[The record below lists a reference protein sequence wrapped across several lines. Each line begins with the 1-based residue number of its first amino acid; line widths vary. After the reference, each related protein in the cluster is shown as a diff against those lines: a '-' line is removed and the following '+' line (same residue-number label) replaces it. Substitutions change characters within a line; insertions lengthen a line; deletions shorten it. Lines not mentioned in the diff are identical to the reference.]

1 MSEEMRKLANEE
13 MKFPEEEVELSKE
26 ELVEEAKSIMEEVNS
41 DQKVVDRP
49 LPVNLRKNID
59 KRILALKAKEEK
71 AEGERFSAEERE
83 LMRLG
88 KLYKKKRKMRKYF
101 VLAAAVVCALAFGVT
116 SMGGPERLFE
126 KVNWTLAGREQTNI
140 HSDSD
145 DILQAS
151 DDEEEEV
158 YQQVE
163 EEFGFLPVK
172 LTYKPEGVKLLDAQ
186 MGEEVQGINLL
197 YGKDEKVILSCFI
210 GPNYRTGSFGTD
222 MEDDVI
228 NEYDIQND
236 NVSITI
242 KQYSVDEAN
251 NNRWS
256 GEFAYQNVHYF
267 MVATDMKQGEFEK
280 NFKKFVLFL
289 KNRVRFC

>member
-13 MKFPEEEVELSKE
+13 MKFPDEEVELSKE
-26 ELVEEAKSIMEEVNS
+26 ELVEEAKSIMEEVNG

-116 SMGGPERLFE
+116 SMGGPERVFE
-126 KVNWTLAGREQTNI
+126 TFKRNVMGREQVRVN
-140 HSDSD
+140 SED
-145 DILQAS
+145 DVDIVETVS
-151 DDEEEEV
+151 EEEA
-158 YQQVE
+158 YQQIE
-163 EEFGFLPVK
+163 DEFGFYPVK
-172 LTYKPEGVKLLDAQ
+172 LMNRPEDIEFLGAK
-186 MGEEVQGINLL
+186 MGEEIQGINLI
-197 YGKDEKVILSCFI
+197 YGKDDEVCLSYFI
-210 GPNYRTGSFGTD
+210 RPNYRNGSFGID

-228 NEYDIQND
+228 AEYDVENVD
-236 NVSITI
+236 VSITI
-242 KQYSVDEAN
+242 KRYAVDEVN

-256 GEFAYQNVHYF
+256 GEFSYQDVYYF
-267 MVATDMKQGEFEK
+267 IVAMDMEQKEFEK
-280 NFKKFVLFL
+280 IL
-289 KNRVRFC
+289 KNLYFF

>member
-1 MSEEMRKLANEE
+1 MSEEMRKLANEK
-13 MKFPEEEVELSKE
+13 MKFPDEEVELSKE

-71 AEGERFSAEERE
+71 TEGERFSAEERE

-116 SMGGPERLFE
+116 SMGGPERVFE
-126 KVNWTLAGREQTNI
+126 KVNWKLAGREQTNVD
-140 HSDSD
+140 SDSD
-145 DILQAS
+145 KILEAS
-151 DDEEEEV
+151 SVKEEEA
-158 YQQVE
+158 YQQIE
-163 EEFGFLPVK
+163 EEFGFYPVK
-172 LTYKPEGVKLLDAQ
+172 LEHLPEEVEFLEAQ
-186 MGEEVQGINLL
+186 MSEEIQGVNLI
-197 YGKDEKVILSCFI
+197 YGKNEKVVISCFI
-210 GPNYRTGSFGTD
+210 RPNYRTGSFGTD

-256 GEFAYQNVHYF
+256 GEFAYHDVHYF
-267 MVATDMKQGEFEK
+267 IVATDMGKEEFEK
-280 NFKKFVLFL
+280 IL
-289 KNRVRFC
+289 KNLYFF

>member
-13 MKFPEEEVELSKE
+13 MKFPEEEAELSKE
-26 ELVEEAKSIMEEVNS
+26 ELVEEAKSIMEEVNG

-59 KRILALKAKEEK
+59 KKILALKAKEEK
-71 AEGERFSAEERE
+71 TEGERFSAEERE

-145 DILQAS
+145 DILEA
-151 DDEEEEV
+151 DRVEEEEV
-158 YQQVE
+158 YQQIE
-163 EEFGFLPVK
+163 DEFGFYPVK
-172 LTYKPEGVKLLDAQ
+172 PIYMPEGIEILEMN
-186 MGEEVQGINLL
+186 MGEEIQGIDLL
-197 YGKDEKVILSCFI
+197 YGKN
-210 GPNYRTGSFGTD
+210 G
-222 MEDDVI
+222 
-228 NEYDIQND
+228 
-236 NVSITI
+236 
-242 KQYSVDEAN
+242 
-251 NNRWS
+251 
-256 GEFAYQNVHYF
+256 
-267 MVATDMKQGEFEK
+267 
-280 NFKKFVLFL
+280 
-289 KNRVRFC
+289 

>member
-1 MSEEMRKLANEE
+1 MSEEMRKLANEK
-13 MKFPEEEVELSKE
+13 MKFPDEEMELSKE
-26 ELVEEAKSIMEEVNS
+26 ELVEEAKSIMEEVNG

-59 KRILALKAKEEK
+59 KKILALKAKEEK
-71 AEGERFSAEERE
+71 TEGERFSAEERE

-158 YQQVE
+158 YQQIE
-163 EEFGFLPVK
+163 EEFDFCPVK
-172 LTYKPEGVKLLDAQ
+172 PLYKPEGTEILEMN
-186 MGEEVQGINLL
+186 MGEAIQGINLI
-197 YGKDEKVILSCFI
+197 YEKNEKVKMTYFI
-210 GPNYRTGSFGTD
+210 RPNYRTSSLGKD
-222 MEDDVI
+222 IEDELLEEYVKENEYAVI
-228 NEYDIQND
+228 NVRKYLRD
-236 NVSITI
+236 NKEV
-242 KQYSVDEAN
+242 
-251 NNRWS
+251 RWS
-256 GEFAYQNVHYF
+256 IQFEYQNVSYS
-267 MVATDMKQGEFEK
+267 MMIYDTSQDEVEK
-280 NFKKFVLFL
+280 IVKNLF
-289 KNRVRFC
+289 FS

>member
-1 MSEEMRKLANEE
+1 MSDEMRKLANEE
-13 MKFPEEEVELSKE
+13 IEFPDEEVELSKE
-26 ELVEEAKSIMEEVNS
+26 ELVEEAKSIMEEVNG

-71 AEGERFSAEERE
+71 VEGERFSAEERE

-140 HSDSD
+140 DSDSE
-145 DILQAS
+145 DILEA
-151 DDEEEEV
+151 DRVEEEEI
-158 YQQVE
+158 YQQIE
-163 EEFGFLPVK
+163 EEFGFYPVK
-172 LTYKPEGVKLLDAQ
+172 LIHLPDNVDFIEGEIAKEIQGAHLIYGED
-186 MGEEVQGINLL
+186 EEVC
-197 YGKDEKVILSCFI
+197 LSYFI
-210 GPNYRTGSFGTD
+210 RPNYRNGSFGID

-228 NEYDIQND
+228 AEYDVENVD
-236 NVSITI
+236 VSIRI
-242 KQYSVDEAN
+242 KRYAVDEVN

-256 GEFAYQNVHYF
+256 GEFSYQDVYYF
-267 MVATDMKQGEFEK
+267 IVAMDMEQKEFEK
-280 NFKKFVLFL
+280 ILENLYFF
-289 KNRVRFC
+289 

>member
-13 MKFPEEEVELSKE
+13 MKFPDEEVELSKE
-26 ELVEEAKSIMEEVNS
+26 ELVEEAKSIMEEVNG

-116 SMGGPERLFE
+116 SMGGPERVFE
-126 KVNWTLAGREQTNI
+126 TFQRYTLDREQVRVN
-140 HSDSD
+140 SD
-145 DILQAS
+145 DMELVESIS
-151 DDEEEEV
+151 EEEA
-158 YQQVE
+158 YQQIE
-163 EEFGFLPVK
+163 DEFGFYPVK
-172 LTYKPEGVKLLDAQ
+172 PIYKPEGVDVLEMN
-186 MGEEVQGINLL
+186 MGEEIQGIDLL
-197 YGKDEKVILSCFI
+197 YGKDEEIVFSYFI
-210 GPNYRTGSFGTD
+210 RPNYRNGSFGID
-222 MEDDVI
+222 IEDNVI
-228 NEYDIQND
+228 DEYNVESG
-236 NVSITI
+236 NVSITV
-242 KQYSVDEAN
+242 KQYAVEEID

-256 GEFAYQNVHYF
+256 GEFSYQDVHYF
-267 MVATDMKQGEFEK
+267 IVATNMKQEE
-280 NFKKFVLFL
+280 FKKII
-289 KNRVRFC
+289 KNLNFY

>member
-13 MKFPEEEVELSKE
+13 MKFPEEEAELSKE
-26 ELVEEAKSIMEEVNS
+26 ELVEEAKSIMEEVNG

-116 SMGGPERLFE
+116 SMGGPERVFE
-126 KVNWTLAGREQTNI
+126 TFQRYTLDREQVRVN
-140 HSDSD
+140 SD
-145 DILQAS
+145 DMELVESIS
-151 DDEEEEV
+151 EEEA
-158 YQQVE
+158 YQQIE
-163 EEFGFLPVK
+163 DEFGFYPVK
-172 LTYKPEGVKLLDAQ
+172 PIYKPEGVDVLEMN
-186 MGEEVQGINLL
+186 MGEEIQGIDLL
-197 YGKDEKVILSCFI
+197 YGKDEEIVFSYFI
-210 GPNYRTGSFGTD
+210 RPNYRNGSFGID
-222 MEDDVI
+222 IEDNVI
-228 NEYDIQND
+228 DEYNVESG
-236 NVSITI
+236 NVSITV
-242 KQYSVDEAN
+242 KQYAVEEID

-256 GEFAYQNVHYF
+256 GEFSYQDVHYF
-267 MVATDMKQGEFEK
+267 IVATNMKQEE
-280 NFKKFVLFL
+280 FKKII
-289 KNRVRFC
+289 KNLNFY

>member
-13 MKFPEEEVELSKE
+13 MKFPDEEVELSKE

-101 VLAAAVVCALAFGVT
+101 VLAVAVVCALAFGVT

-145 DILQAS
+145 DILEA
-151 DDEEEEV
+151 DRVEEEEV
-158 YQQVE
+158 YQQIE
-163 EEFGFLPVK
+163 DEFGFYPVK
-172 LTYKPEGVKLLDAQ
+172 PLYMPEGIEILEMN
-186 MGEEVQGINLL
+186 MGEEIQGINLT
-197 YGKDEKVILSCFI
+197 YEKDELVSIIYFI
-210 GPNYRTGSFGTD
+210 RPNYRNGSLGTD
-222 MEDDVI
+222 IEDQL
-228 NEYDIQND
+228 EEKYETQ
-236 NVSITI
+236 VSGVNILI
-242 KQYSVDEAN
+242 KKYSVDEQQN
-251 NNRWS
+251 ERWS
-256 GEFAYQNVHYF
+256 IEFAYEGVQYF
-267 MVATDMKQGEFEK
+267 MRIIDMEEEEVEK
-280 NFKKFVLFL
+280 IVKNLF
-289 KNRVRFC
+289 FS

>member
-13 MKFPEEEVELSKE
+13 MKFPDEEVELSKE
-26 ELVEEAKSIMEEVNS
+26 ELVEEAKSIMEEVNG

-145 DILQAS
+145 DILEA
-151 DDEEEEV
+151 DRVEEEEV
-158 YQQVE
+158 YQQIE
-163 EEFGFLPVK
+163 DEFGFYPVK
-172 LTYKPEGVKLLDAQ
+172 PIYMPEGIEILEMN
-186 MGEEVQGINLL
+186 MGEEIQGIDLL
-197 YGKDEKVILSCFI
+197 YGKNGEIVFSYFI
-210 GPNYRTGSFGTD
+210 RPNYRNGSFGID
-222 MEDDVI
+222 IEDDVLD
-228 NEYDIQND
+228 EYNIENG
-236 NVSITI
+236 NVSITV
-242 KQYSVDEAN
+242 KQYAVKEIN

-256 GEFAYQNVHYF
+256 GEFSYQDVHYF
-267 MVATDMKQGEFEK
+267 IVATDMEQREFERI
-280 NFKKFVLFL
+280 L
-289 KNRVRFC
+289 KNLNFY

>member
-1 MSEEMRKLANEE
+1 MSDEMRKLANEK
-13 MKFPEEEVELSKE
+13 MKFPDEEVELSKE
-26 ELVEEAKSIMEEVNS
+26 ELVEEAKSIMEEVNG

-145 DILQAS
+145 DILEADS
-151 DDEEEEV
+151 VEEEEI
-158 YQQVE
+158 YQQIE
-163 EEFGFLPVK
+163 DKFGFYPVK
-172 LTYKPEGVKLLDAQ
+172 LTFKPKGVKLLHVQTA
-186 MGEEVQGINLL
+186 EEVQGINLL

-210 GPNYRTGSFGTD
+210 RPNYRVGSLGND
-222 MEDDVI
+222 VEDALL
-228 NEYDIQND
+228 NEYSMKVND
-236 NVSITI
+236 VSITI
-242 KQYSVDEAN
+242 KQYALEDSSVE
-251 NNRWS
+251 RWS
-256 GEFAYQNVHYF
+256 AEFKYGEAQYF
-267 MVATDMKQGEFEK
+267 IKGTDLSKGEFEK
-280 NFKKFVLFL
+280 IL
-289 KNRVRFC
+289 KNLYFF

>member
-13 MKFPEEEVELSKE
+13 MKFPDEEVELSKE
-26 ELVEEAKSIMEEVNS
+26 ELVEEAKSIMEEVNG

-126 KVNWTLAGREQTNI
+126 KVNWTLAGREQTNVD
-140 HSDSD
+140 SDSD
-145 DILQAS
+145 KILEAS
-151 DDEEEEV
+151 SVKEEEA
-158 YQQVE
+158 YQQIE
-163 EEFGFLPVK
+163 DEFGFYPVK
-172 LTYKPEGVKLLDAQ
+172 PLYKSEGVNILEINMEDGIQGAYLIY
-186 MGEEVQGINLL
+186 GEQDEVKITYL
-197 YGKDEKVILSCFI
+197 IR
-210 GPNYRTGSFGTD
+210 PNYRTSSLGKD
-222 MEDDVI
+222 IEDELLEEYVEE
-228 NEYDIQND
+228 NEHAQIYIRKYLRD
-236 NVSITI
+236 N
-242 KQYSVDEAN
+242 KEE
-251 NNRWS
+251 RWS
-256 GEFAYQNVHYF
+256 IQFEYQNVSYS
-267 MVATDMKQGEFEK
+267 MMIYDTSQDEVEK
-280 NFKKFVLFL
+280 IVKNLF
-289 KNRVRFC
+289 FS

>member
-1 MSEEMRKLANEE
+1 MSEEMRKLANEK
-13 MKFPEEEVELSKE
+13 MKFPDEEMELSKE
-26 ELVEEAKSIMEEVNS
+26 DLVEEAKSIMEEVNS

-59 KRILALKAKEEK
+59 KRILALKVEEEK

-145 DILQAS
+145 DILEA
-151 DDEEEEV
+151 DRVEEEEV
-158 YQQVE
+158 YQQIE
-163 EEFGFLPVK
+163 DEFGFYPVK
-172 LTYKPEGVKLLDAQ
+172 PLYMPEGIEILEMN
-186 MGEEVQGINLL
+186 MGEEIQGINLT
-197 YGKDEKVILSCFI
+197 YEKDELVSIIYFI
-210 GPNYRTGSFGTD
+210 RPNYRNGSLGTD
-222 MEDDVI
+222 IEDQL
-228 NEYDIQND
+228 EEKYETQ
-236 NVSITI
+236 VSGVNILI
-242 KQYSVDEAN
+242 KKYSVDEQQN
-251 NNRWS
+251 ERWS
-256 GEFAYQNVHYF
+256 IEFAYEGVQYF
-267 MVATDMKQGEFEK
+267 MRIIDMEEEEVEK
-280 NFKKFVLFL
+280 IVKNLF
-289 KNRVRFC
+289 FS